1 MQARAKQLKCESS
14 RGKGEGGEWQKN
26 TKQCQHG
33 RWQSL
38 YSTAQAHLCTCTS
51 NKATHS
57 TGIPL
62 PPRQSLSQTSHI
74 CATSRAP
81 PAQTAAGSL
90 ADRHSLHV
98 VVQQLLSCPP
108 CEPSPQHSAQSLTAH
123 CSAGPAWRETPPAH
137 PAVPPS
143 YKTPARGRVHKAVMH
158 NQHFVCHAK
167 RIMQCM
173 LSVKE
178 GRRNQQQTDK
188 MDDGFVKYGAYIIC
202 ACDVSDMTPVPE
214 CKALNIIPLT
224 RCQKH
229 TSWRQ
234 LGWRATASSQ
244 ATKAFTTSEAQSQ
257 SLLVLAK
264 LVCTAALSSAC
275 RAQQPGD
282 MTLASSSFCL
292 LRRAFSCSKAPA
304 QFLRERDLQAFKP
317 TL

>member
-38 YSTAQAHLCTCTS
+38 YSTAQAHLCTCMSSSTAQAHLCTCMS
-51 NKATHS
+51 NTAQHS
-57 TGIPL
+57 TGKPL
-62 PPRQSLSQTSHI
+62 PPRQSLLQTSHI

-178 GRRNQQQTDK
+178 GRRNQQQVTD
-188 MDDGFVKYGAYIIC
+188 
-202 ACDVSDMTPVPE
+202 
-214 CKALNIIPLT
+214 
-224 RCQKH
+224 
-229 TSWRQ
+229 
-234 LGWRATASSQ
+234 
-244 ATKAFTTSEAQSQ
+244 
-257 SLLVLAK
+257 
-264 LVCTAALSSAC
+264 
-275 RAQQPGD
+275 
-282 MTLASSSFCL
+282 
-292 LRRAFSCSKAPA
+292 RRNG
-304 QFLRERDLQAFKP
+304 
-317 TL
+317 